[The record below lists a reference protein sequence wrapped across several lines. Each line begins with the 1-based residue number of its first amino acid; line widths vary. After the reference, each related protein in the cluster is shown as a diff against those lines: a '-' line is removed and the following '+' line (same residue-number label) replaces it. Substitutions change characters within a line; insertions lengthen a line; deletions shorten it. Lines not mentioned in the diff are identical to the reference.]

1 MATLEDYRESSFVTY
16 CTRALETFAAE
27 TPGVKNV
34 ILATLGRL

>member
-27 TPGVKNV
+27 TPGVNPRH
-34 ILATLGRL
+34 AGRL